1 MTRIRLPFVGRDG
14 ALDSLVQASVVA
26 NEGTGRVVALSGS
39 SGIGKTRLIEEFST
53 RVKRQ
58 AAGQGNLVFVSV
70 TCSQWIDP
78 LNPIRPFS
86 SLLGK
91 LFTEEQAAK
100 KLTKVIRAVIKETA
114 PDWLNAVPVFGS
126 LLSAGAKTATIVT
139 RELSSPHE
147 LPADQA
153 ARFML
158 QYENAIRKLG
168 AGELFLVMV
177 IEDAQWL
184 AATAYELL
192 SMVASIVE
200 HSRILLVVT
209 FDESQITDE
218 RPLAQLVSRIEL
230 RSSLDRI
237 VIGPLTE
244 TNIEAAVTA
253 LYGSNLHPLLGE
265 WMQEF
270 SGGSPLVVEHYLS
283 YLQDQGELLP
293 EEKSHKAMLSQQT
306 AKRLNDIALTK
317 SDIDLPA
324 ALEHMLGLQIAKLSA
339 NEQRLLLQA
348 SVQGQ
353 VFDVSLLTGTSDLEK
368 QDVLLGLER
377 LDRAKFIHRASQ
389 MDFYGSDSGM
399 FYSFADGLTHSYCYQ
414 AIPPDQR
421 RLEHRRIASL
431 LTSYNTD
438 GAQEFRILR
447 DIGRHLIA
455 ADDTDKGIEFLYDAA
470 VRAYGSGYFLDS
482 LAMVRS
488 ILSERPDGPDRRRL
502 VECLLLDI
510 SASELWWGTFLAP
523 EEQIEA
529 IFARV
534 GALAAELADQRLIAQ
549 VKLMLGRYMRSRGR
563 QVEARQALIEGLAA
577 AELSEDLGLQFE
589 ILTVLG
595 YAVNPISLKDG
606 AVYLDR
612 AVSIYNRISPETA
625 RSALASTF
633 WRLQGYIGIAEFD
646 RGIFD
651 ASRTRLITVCQHL
664 RDLRLTDDLYR
675 AQCVLAQIYIATGAF
690 ADANAVLESIV
701 ADDASQA
708 NVRGPLVGYAHAL
721 LGKCALEA
729 GNDERAREELE
740 KAYAIT
746 VASGDNDLGL
756 STHLYLGELL
766 VRNNALSGAEAE
778 LARVVTDAR
787 QANYPGI
794 VASAESLLSALCL
807 QQGRL
812 KEAVAL
818 GESATGALPPDRLLV
833 LARNEEL
840 LYRFAVVLR
849 ACGQADR
856 AAGLVRLAKE
866 HIMRKASSIADPH
879 DVERFLHLVP
889 LNAAVLADAERL
901 GL

>member
-1 MTRIRLPFVGRDG
+1 VSRVRLPFVGRDR
-14 ALDSLVQASVVA
+14 ALDNLVTASVTA
-26 NEGTGRVVALSGS
+26 SEGTGRVVALSGH

-53 RVKRQ
+53 RVRRQ
-58 AAGQGNLVFVSV
+58 DGRQRDLVFVSV

-91 LFTEEQAAK
+91 LFLEDQATK
-100 KLTKVIRAVIKETA
+100 KLTRVTRAVIKETA

-126 LLSAGAKTATIVT
+126 LLSAGARTATVVT

-158 QYENAIRKLG
+158 QYENAIKRLG

-192 SMVASIVE
+192 SLMASIVE
-200 HSRILLVVT
+200 QSRILLIVT
-209 FDESQITDE
+209 FDEAQIADE
-218 RPLAQLVSRIEL
+218 RPLAQLLSRIEL
-230 RSSLDRI
+230 RSNLDRL
-237 VIGPLTE
+237 VLGPLTE
-244 TNIEAAVTA
+244 SNIEAAVTA
-253 LYGSNLHPLLGE
+253 LYGSSLHPLLGE
-265 WMQEF
+265 WMKEF

-293 EEKSHKAMLSQQT
+293 GEVSHRAMLAPET

-317 SDIDLPA
+317 PKIDLPA
-324 ALEHMLGLQIAKLSA
+324 ALEHMLELQVAKLSPD
-339 NEQRLLLQA
+339 EQQLLLRA

-353 VFDVSLLTGTSDLEK
+353 IFDVSWLAGTSDLAGI
-368 QDVLLGLER
+368 DVDFGLER
-377 LDRAKFIHRASQ
+377 LERAKFIYRTSQ
-389 MDFYGSDSGM
+389 MDFFGNESGT

-414 AIPPDQR
+414 AIPLHQR

-431 LTSYNTD
+431 LIGSGD
-438 GAQEFRILR
+438 GAQEFRVLR
-447 DIGRHLIA
+447 SIGMHLIA
-455 ADDTDKGIEFLYDAA
+455 ADDTDKGVEYLFDAA
-470 VRAYGSGYFLDS
+470 VRAYEGGYFLDG

-488 ILSERPDGPDRRRL
+488 ILVERPDNPDRRRL
-502 VECLLLDI
+502 VECLLLDL

-523 EEQIEA
+523 AEQIER

-534 GALAAELADQRLIAQ
+534 GDLSAELADQSLIAQ

-563 QVEARQALIEGLAA
+563 QVEAREALVEGLAA
-577 AELSEDLGLQFE
+577 AELTDDLGLQFE

-612 AVSIYNRISPETA
+612 AVSIYNQISPEAA

-633 WRLQGYIGIAEFD
+633 WRLQSYIGIAEFD
-646 RGIFD
+646 RGMFD
-651 ASRTRLITVCQHL
+651 ASRDRLIMVCQHL
-664 RDLRLTDDLYR
+664 RELRLTDDLYR

-690 ADANAVLESIV
+690 ADANSVLESIV

-708 NVRGPLVGYAHAL
+708 NVRVPLVGYAHAL

-729 GNDERAREELE
+729 GDNGRAREELE
-740 KAYAIT
+740 MAYAIT
-746 VASGDNDLGL
+746 AASGDNDLGL

-766 VRNNALSGAEAE
+766 IRDNALSGAEAE
-778 LARVVTDAR
+778 LVRVVRDAR

-794 VASAESLLSALCL
+794 VASAESLLSAVCL
-807 QQGRL
+807 LQGRL
-812 KEAVAL
+812 KEALAL
-818 GESATGALPPDRLLV
+818 GERATGALPPDRLLV

-849 ACGQADR
+849 AAGMDER
-856 AAGLVRLAKE
+856 AVGLIRLAKE
-866 HIMRKASSIADPH
+866 HIMRKASSIGNARDAD
-879 DVERFLHLVP
+879 RFLHLVP
-889 LNAAVLADAERL
+889 VNTAVLADAERL
-901 GL
+901 GF

>member
-1 MTRIRLPFVGRDG
+1 VSRVRLPFVGRGG
-14 ALDSLVQASVVA
+14 ALDNLVQAAVTA
-26 NEGTGRVVALSGS
+26 NEGTGRVVALSGN

-58 AAGQGNLVFVSV
+58 GAGQKDLVFASV

-91 LFTEEQAAK
+91 LFAEEQVTK
-100 KLTKVIRAVIKETA
+100 KLTKVTRAVIKETA

-158 QYENAIRKLG
+158 QYESAIKRLG

-192 SMVASIVE
+192 SLVASIVE

-209 FDESQITDE
+209 FDETQIVDE
-218 RPLAQLVSRIEL
+218 RPLAQLLSRIEL
-230 RSSLDRI
+230 RSSLDRL

-244 TNIEAAVTA
+244 SNIEAAVTA
-253 LYGSNLHPLLGE
+253 LYGSSLHPLLGE
-265 WMQEF
+265 WMKEF

-293 EEKSHKAMLSQQT
+293 GEASRKAMLSPQT
-306 AKRLNDIALTK
+306 AKRLNDIALTNP
-317 SDIDLPA
+317 DIDLPA
-324 ALEHMLGLQIAKLSA
+324 ALEHMLGLQVAKLSA
-339 NEQRLLLQA
+339 TEQQLLLQA

-353 VFDVSLLTGTSDLEK
+353 IFDVSLLAGTSDLNEA
-368 QDVLLGLER
+368 DVTFGLEG
-377 LDRAKFIHRASQ
+377 LERAKFIHRTSQ
-389 MDFYGSDSGM
+389 MDFFGNESGT
-399 FYSFADGLTHSYCYQ
+399 FYSFVDGLTHSYCYR
-414 AIPPDQR
+414 AIPLNQR

-431 LTSYNTD
+431 LIGGND
-438 GAQEFRILR
+438 GVREFRVLR
-447 DIGRHLIA
+447 SIGINLIA
-455 ADDTDKGIEFLYDAA
+455 ADDTDKGIEYLFDAA
-470 VRAYGSGYFLDS
+470 VRAYASGYFLDG

-488 ILSERPDGPDRRRL
+488 ILAERPDNPDRRRL
-502 VECLLLDI
+502 IECLLLDL

-523 EEQIEA
+523 AEQIES

-534 GALAAELADQRLIAQ
+534 GALAADLADQVLIAQ
-549 VKLMLGRYMRSRGR
+549 VQLMLGRYMRSRGR
-563 QVEARQALIEGLAA
+563 QVEARRALIEGLAA

-595 YAVNPISLKDG
+595 YAVNPISLTEG

-612 AVSIYNRISPETA
+612 AVTIYNRISPEA
-625 RSALASTF
+625 SRAALASTF
-633 WRLQGYIGIAEFD
+633 WRLQSYIGIAEFD
-646 RGIFD
+646 RGVFD
-651 ASRTRLITVCQHL
+651 ASRERLTTVCQHL
-664 RDLRLTDDLYR
+664 RELRLTDDLYR
-675 AQCVLAQIYIATGAF
+675 AQCVLAQIYIATAAF
-690 ADANAVLESIV
+690 AEANDVLESIV

-708 NVRGPLVGYAHAL
+708 NVRVPLVGYAHAL

-729 GNDERAREELE
+729 GDNERARDELE

-746 VASGDNDLGL
+746 AASGDNDLGL

-766 VRNNALSGAEAE
+766 IRNNALSGAEAE
-778 LARVVTDAR
+778 LDRVVRDAK

-794 VASAESLLSALCL
+794 VASAESLLSAVCL
-807 QQGRL
+807 L
-812 KEAVAL
+812 
-818 GESATGALPPDRLLV
+818 T
-833 LARNEEL
+833 
-840 LYRFAVVLR
+840 AVV
-849 ACGQADR
+849 DR
-856 AAGLVRLAKE
+856 YRGG
-866 HIMRKASSIADPH
+866 SSA
-879 DVERFLHLVP
+879 
-889 LNAAVLADAERL
+889 
-901 GL
+901 